1 MSTESFGVADK
12 SANPGP
18 ASSLDIYDEAVSG
31 SSETSID
38 TNLGLGNYS
47 PAEMYQQIQS
57 YQKGMFADAALSRVI
72 LQRATLEAQI
82 GEGKEKWRDLDESP
96 RERKDKW
103 TYIRRIG
110 RTRWEAMDI
119 EQQKEAVQRHAG
131 IPKDWTPP
139 FFEMLAARHEATR
152 SRKAR
157 LIDNLFGRV
166 VEQFK
171 SFSGSDGGEKRFSF
185 GKRNNGRDHSR

>member
-1 MSTESFGVADK
+1 MSTDSFGVADK

-31 SSETSID
+31 ADETSIE

-47 PAEMYQQIQS
+47 PSEMYQQVQS

-72 LQRATLEAQI
+72 LKRAILEARL
-82 GEGKEKWRDLDESP
+82 GEGLESWRDLKSSKQET
-96 RERKDKW
+96 KDKW
-103 TYIRRIG
+103 SYVRRMG
-110 RTRWEAMDI
+110 RARWDEMD
-119 EQQKEAVQRHAG
+119 EQQRMEAVEKHAG

-139 FFEMLAARHEATR
+139 FHEMLAVRHEATR

-166 VEQFK
+166 VEKFQSYK
-171 SFSGSDGGEKRFSF
+171 GESNSNGFQL
-185 GKRNNGRDHSR
+185 GKRSNGGDRPR